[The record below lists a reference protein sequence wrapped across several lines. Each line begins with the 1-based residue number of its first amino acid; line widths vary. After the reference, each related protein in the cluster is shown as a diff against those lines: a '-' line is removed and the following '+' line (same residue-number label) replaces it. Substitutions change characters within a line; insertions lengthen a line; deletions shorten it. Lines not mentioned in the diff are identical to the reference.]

1 MRPHGHEHH
10 RERRR
15 RWLFRQGPIGRF
27 VRARLH
33 RRIFL
38 WFGASI
44 FITAVLAFGVVAL
57 VGRAGGTW
65 YSREVERARALTEH
79 LFARAWDSPA
89 ERAALARD
97 VAADLDIGVALSGA
111 DGKSL
116 GEFGTPCRAPMTS
129 VPVVRDGVVL
139 GHVAACWGPERREGG
154 RRFWPWPFLPV
165 VLLGCV
171 LWAASGAIARRL
183 SRPLGDLARVAQEI
197 GAGKFSARVRLDCER
212 HGEVGVV
219 AEAMN
224 DMAARIEK
232 QMADQ
237 RELLAAVSH
246 ELRTPLARLRLLTE
260 IARDT
265 GTTEKT
271 LDEIDREVMEIDALV
286 GDLLASSRI
295 DFAAV
300 TTRPLEAI
308 EMARR
313 ALERA
318 GQPEDK
324 LEAPEVSEAPA
335 PRVEAD
341 ATLLGRALA
350 NLIDNASKHGGG
362 LSAMRVV
369 ERGAAIAF
377 EVDDAGPG
385 FGPGEEERAFEP
397 FYSRGR
403 SGRDAGSLGL
413 GLALVKRIAEAH
425 GGRAYASN
433 RAGGGACVGLE
444 LPKSSAA

>member
-1 MRPHGHEHH
+1 MRPL
-10 RERRR
+10 RRY
-15 RWLFRQGPIGRF
+15 

-33 RRIFL
+33 RRIFF

-44 FITAVLAFGVVAL
+44 LLTAVIAAATIGL

-65 YSREVERARALTEH
+65 YSREMDRGRALTAH
-79 LFARAWDSPA
+79 LFARVWASPS
-89 ERAALARD
+89 ERDALARD
-97 VAADLDIGVALSGA
+97 IAEDLDISIALSSP
-111 DGKSL
+111 DGSPIAT
-116 GEFGTPCRAPMTS
+116 FGPPCRAIMAR
-129 VPVVRDGVVL
+129 VPIEKDGAAL
-139 GHVAACWGPERREGG
+139 GQVAACWRPERREGG
-154 RRFWPWPFLPV
+154 RRFWPFLPV
-165 VLLGCV
+165 VILGAA
-171 LWAASGAIARRL
+171 LWATSGFIARRL
-183 SRPLGDLARVAQEI
+183 SRPLGELARFAQEI
-197 GAGKFSARVRLDCER
+197 GAGKLSSRVPLDYHR

-224 DMAARIEK
+224 DMASRIEK

-265 GTTEKT
+265 GATDNT

-295 DFAAV
+295 DFAAAAM
-300 TTRPLEAI
+300 RPLDAGA
-308 EMARR
+308 MARR

-324 LEAPEVSEAPA
+324 LEPIAAPLL
-335 PRVEAD
+335 VEAD

-350 NLIDNASKHGGG
+350 NLIDNATKHGGG
-362 LSAMRVV
+362 VLSMRVAP
-369 ERGAAIAF
+369 RNGADEKLDASYYKMVAF
-377 EVDDAGPG
+377 EVDDEGPG

-397 FYSRGR
+397 FYTRGR

-425 GGRAYASN
+425 KGRAYAEN
-433 RAGGGACVGLE
+433 RPGGGARVGLE
-444 LPKSSAA
+444 IPRSGSS

>member
-1 MRPHGHEHH
+1 M
-10 RERRR
+10 
-15 RWLFRQGPIGRF
+15 
-27 VRARLH
+27 
-33 RRIFL
+33 
-38 WFGASI
+38 
-44 FITAVLAFGVVAL
+44 
-57 VGRAGGTW
+57 
-65 YSREVERARALTEH
+65 
-79 LFARAWDSPA
+79 
-89 ERAALARD
+89 
-97 VAADLDIGVALSGA
+97 
-111 DGKSL
+111 
-116 GEFGTPCRAPMTS
+116 
-129 VPVVRDGVVL
+129 
-139 GHVAACWGPERREGG
+139 
-154 RRFWPWPFLPV
+154 WPFLPV
-165 VLLGCV
+165 ILLGGA

-197 GAGKFSARVRLDCER
+197 GAGKLSSRVPLDCDR

-265 GTTEKT
+265 GTTDKT

-295 DFAAV
+295 DFAAL
-300 TTRPLEAI
+300 TTRPLEAE
-308 EMARR
+308 EMAKR

-324 LEAPEVSEAPA
+324 LETSGGAGPG
-335 PRVEAD
+335 RVEAD

-350 NLIDNASKHGGG
+350 NLIDNATKHGGG
-362 LSAMRVV
+362 VSAMRV
-369 ERGAAIAF
+369 EARGDVIAF
-377 EVDDAGPG
+377 EVDDQGPG

-403 SGRDAGSLGL
+403 GGRDAGSLGL

-425 GGRAYASN
+425 KGRAYATN
-433 RAGGGACVGLE
+433 RPGGGARVGLE
-444 LPKSSAA
+444 IPRSRAA

>member
-1 MRPHGHEHH
+1 LRPL
-10 RERRR
+10 RRY
-15 RWLFRQGPIGRF
+15 

-44 FITAVLAFGVVAL
+44 LLTGVLAAAIIGV
-57 VGRAGGTW
+57 VGRAGGSW
-65 YSREVERARALTEH
+65 YGREVERARALTEH
-79 LFARAWDSPA
+79 LFARAWSSPS
-89 ERAALARD
+89 ERDALARHI
-97 VAADLDIGVALSGA
+97 AEDLDISVALSSPDGA
-111 DGKSL
+111 PLAAYGP
-116 GEFGTPCRAPMTS
+116 PCRSTFTR
-129 VPVVRDGVVL
+129 VPVVKDGATL

-154 RRFWPWPFLPV
+154 RRFWPFLPV
-165 VLLGCV
+165 ILLGGA

-197 GAGKFSARVRLDCER
+197 GAGKLSSRVHLDCER

-271 LDEIDREVMEIDALV
+271 LNEIDREVMEIDALV

-295 DFAAV
+295 DFAAL
-300 TTRPLEAI
+300 TTRPLDAG
-308 EMARR
+308 EMAQR

-318 GQPEDK
+318 GQPEEK
-324 LEAPEVSEAPA
+324 LEPVASPC
-335 PRVEAD
+335 RVEAD

-350 NLIDNASKHGGG
+350 NLIDNATKHGGG
-362 LSAMRVV
+362 LSAMRVE
-369 ERGAAIAF
+369 ERGDRVAF
-377 EVDDAGPG
+377 EVDDQGPG

-425 GGRAYASN
+425 KGRAYAEN
-433 RAGGGACVGLE
+433 RPGGGARVGLE
-444 LPKSSAA
+444 IPRSGVA

>member
-1 MRPHGHEHH
+1 VRPL
-10 RERRR
+10 RRY
-15 RWLFRQGPIGRF
+15 

-44 FITAVLAFGVVAL
+44 LLTGVLAAALIGVV
-57 VGRAGGTW
+57 GRSGGSW
-65 YSREVERARALTEH
+65 YGREVERARALTDH
-79 LFARAWDSPA
+79 LFARAWSSPS
-89 ERAALARD
+89 ERDALARTIAD
-97 VAADLDIGVALSGA
+97 DLDISLALSSP
-111 DGKSL
+111 DGSHIAEY
-116 GEFGTPCRAPMTS
+116 GPPCRTSPMR
-129 VPVVRDGVVL
+129 VPVVKDGATV

-154 RRFWPWPFLPV
+154 RRMWPFLPV
-165 VLLGCV
+165 ILLGGA

-197 GAGKFSARVRLDCER
+197 GAGKLSSRVPLDCDR

-265 GTTEKT
+265 GTTDKT

-295 DFAAV
+295 DFAAL
-300 TTRPLEAI
+300 TTRPLEAE
-308 EMARR
+308 EMAKR

-324 LEAPEVSEAPA
+324 LETSGGAGPG
-335 PRVEAD
+335 RVEAD

-350 NLIDNASKHGGG
+350 NLIDNATKHGGG
-362 LSAMRVV
+362 VSAMRV
-369 ERGAAIAF
+369 EARGDVIAF
-377 EVDDAGPG
+377 EVDDQGPG
-385 FGPGEEERAFEP
+385 FGPGDEERAFEP

-403 SGRDAGSLGL
+403 GGRDAGSLGL

-425 GGRAYASN
+425 KGRAYATN
-433 RAGGGACVGLE
+433 RPGGGARVGLE
-444 LPKSSAA
+444 IPRSRAA

>member
-1 MRPHGHEHH
+1 MRPL
-10 RERRR
+10 RRY
-15 RWLFRQGPIGRF
+15 

-33 RRIFL
+33 RRIFF

-44 FITAVLAFGVVAL
+44 LLTAVLATAIIGL

-65 YSREVERARALTEH
+65 YGREVDRARALTGH
-79 LFARAWDSPA
+79 LFARAWSSPS
-89 ERAALARD
+89 ERDALARD
-97 VAADLDIGVALSGA
+97 IAEDLDISILLSSPDGQAISAFGA
-111 DGKSL
+111 PCRSIMARVPVEKD
-116 GEFGTPCRAPMTS
+116 GTPI
-129 VPVVRDGVVL
+129 GN
-139 GHVAACWGPERREGG
+139 VAACWGPDRRDGG
-154 RRFWPWPFLPV
+154 RRIWPFLPV
-165 VLLGCV
+165 ILLGGA

-183 SRPLGDLARVAQEI
+183 SRPLGELARVAQEI
-197 GAGKFSARVRLDCER
+197 GSGKLSSRVALDCER

-260 IARDT
+260 IARDA

-295 DFAAV
+295 DFGAAAA
-300 TTRPLEAI
+300 RPLDAGVL
-308 EMARR
+308 AKR

-318 GQPEDK
+318 GQPEEK
-324 LEAPEVSEAPA
+324 LEPISPA
-335 PRVEAD
+335 LFVEAD
-341 ATLLGRALA
+341 ATLLARALA
-350 NLIDNASKHGGG
+350 NLLDNAMKHGGG
-362 LSAMRVV
+362 LAAMRVV
-369 ERGAAIAF
+369 ERNEPADPKNIQKNAMDPRIAF
-377 EVDDAGPG
+377 EVDDQGPG
-385 FGPGEEERAFEP
+385 FAPGEEERVFEP
-397 FYSRGR
+397 FYTRGR

-425 GGRAYASN
+425 KGRAYAEN
-433 RAGGGACVGLE
+433 RPGGGARVGIEIPQSKAL
-444 LPKSSAA
+444 

>member
-1 MRPHGHEHH
+1 VRPL
-10 RERRR
+10 RRY
-15 RWLFRQGPIGRF
+15 

-33 RRIFL
+33 RRIFF

-44 FITAVLAFGVVAL
+44 LLTAVIAAATIGL

-65 YSREVERARALTEH
+65 YSREMDRGRALTAH
-79 LFARAWDSPA
+79 LFARVWASPS
-89 ERAALARD
+89 ERDALARD
-97 VAADLDIGVALSGA
+97 IAEDLDISIALSSP
-111 DGKSL
+111 DGSPIAT
-116 GEFGTPCRAPMTS
+116 FGPPCRAIMAR
-129 VPVVRDGVVL
+129 VPIEKDGAAL
-139 GHVAACWGPERREGG
+139 GQVAACWRPERREGG
-154 RRFWPWPFLPV
+154 RRFWPFLPV
-165 VLLGCV
+165 VILGAA
-171 LWAASGAIARRL
+171 LWATSGFIARRL
-183 SRPLGDLARVAQEI
+183 SRPLGELARFAQEI
-197 GAGKFSARVRLDCER
+197 GAGKLSSRVPLDCDR

-295 DFAAV
+295 DFAAAAM
-300 TTRPLEAI
+300 RPLEAE
-308 EMARR
+308 EMAKR

-318 GQPEDK
+318 GQPDDK
-324 LEAPEVSEAPA
+324 LEPLALPL
-335 PRVEAD
+335 RVDAD

-350 NLIDNASKHGGG
+350 NLIDNATKHGGG
-362 LSAMRVV
+362 LSAMRVRV
-369 ERGAAIAF
+369 IERKNNEMEMVAF
-377 EVDDAGPG
+377 EVDDQGPG

-397 FYSRGR
+397 FYTRGR

-425 GGRAYASN
+425 KGRAYAEN
-433 RAGGGACVGLE
+433 RPGGGARVGLE
-444 LPKSSAA
+444 IPRSRAS